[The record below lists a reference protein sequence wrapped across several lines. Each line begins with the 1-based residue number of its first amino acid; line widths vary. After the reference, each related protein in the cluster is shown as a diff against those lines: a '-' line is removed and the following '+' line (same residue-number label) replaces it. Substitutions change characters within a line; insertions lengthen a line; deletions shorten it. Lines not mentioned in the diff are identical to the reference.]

1 MKVVSDLLVKTP
13 VLYITDYITRAR
25 QLLREEGFRE
35 LYVTDEKGTLVG
47 YIDITDVLRVTDT
60 RSNVTVDGFLK
71 DAPYVSSDAILEDAA
86 VAIRDA
92 GTDSSA
98 VVGAKG
104 EFIGSILLSE
114 LFPVLVNRHELQG
127 LVGDVMT
134 RRVVTCAPDD
144 SIQKVYSLI
153 TESGYSAFPVEK
165 DNAVV
170 GIVSRKD
177 FINTGRVRSSISNSA
192 NTSVEIV
199 MTTPAIVAFKRDSL
213 DDAAKAI
220 VRHDISHLPVIEND
234 GRIIGIIN
242 RQDLLNNLRI

>member
-1 MKVVSDLLVKTP
+1 MKVVSDLLVKSP
-13 VLYITDYITRAR
+13 ILYITDHITRAR

-35 LYVTDEKGTLVG
+35 LYVIDEKHTLVG
-47 YIDITDVLRVTDT
+47 YIDITDVLQVTNT
-60 RSNVTVDGFLK
+60 KSNITVDGFLK
-71 DAPYVSSDAILEDAA
+71 DAPSVSSDATLEEAA
-86 VAIRDA
+86 IAIRDA

-104 EFIGSILLSE
+104 EFIGSILLSD

-165 DNAVV
+165 DNNVV
-170 GIVSRKD
+170 GMVSRKD
-177 FINTGRVRSSISNSA
+177 FINSGRVRSSISNSA
-192 NTSVEIV
+192 DTSVESV
-199 MTTPAIVAFKRDSL
+199 MTTPAIVTFEEDSL
-213 DDAAKAI
+213 NDAAKAI
-220 VRHDISHLPVIEND
+220 VRHDISHLPVIKNE
-234 GRIIGIIN
+234 GQIIGIIN